1 LQFFETIKHFFSG
14 SYHLFRIL
22 FSALTGIFIFC
33 FVAFIVIYY
42 GFARDLPDIKTIE
55 DYRPPVISE
64 VFAHDQTKIGEF
76 WTECRFFVPYEKIPR
91 RILLAFLDSEDDR
104 FFEHSGID
112 MRAILRAF
120 IANLRAKGIT
130 QGGST
135 ITQQVTRSLL
145 LSRER
150 SYKRK
155 IKEAILAVRLER
167 SLTKE
172 QILTLYLNQI
182 YLGNR
187 AYGVAAAARNY
198 FHKSLDELTLA
209 EISLIAGLP
218 TAPTSYSPV
227 NNPAAARKRQL
238 HVLGRMLENNHISE
252 EQMQQAMNEPI
263 ALFVA
268 GVDKTFT
275 HPSAAY
281 FVEHVRRVVKEQYGD
296 EALYHRG
303 LKIYTT
309 ADVSFQEIATK
320 AVRQGVRD
328 LEKRQGYR
336 GPHEHVEKE
345 LIPERIQKIET
356 ALRREQFD
364 HIIHW
369 PPTTLPREENV
380 LLEEEKQYE
389 AVVTGF
395 EGKNVLIQIGL
406 TKGVI
411 PHRGYK
417 WARSFNTKTVGYD
430 DVNYVSEP
438 RYILK
443 IGDVIFVMK
452 QADGSFYLVQPSET
466 QGALFAVAPDTGFV
480 RALVGGT
487 DFEKSEFNRA
497 TQSLRQPGSAFKP
510 FVYAAALDKGYTFDT
525 IIDDDPVEYQVGIDM
540 FWSPKNYGDEY
551 NGPMSFRQALIQS
564 RNIPTVKLAYDM
576 GTDYLTAYVRKF
588 GITTPIDRYLSMAL
602 GANGVYLSE
611 IVPAYATFASHGAYR
626 PPVYITR
633 IEDAKGEILYEHQSH
648 LLQTSLPRTPASESE
663 TDENVSDEKIA
674 ETKEQYTEKVKA
686 AITQVQDSDLN
697 TLLFFQEQQTIEKED
712 LVLTNLELKTLY
724 GNAIPQGHVI
734 TPQTAA
740 LMIELL
746 KGVVQSGTGQ
756 RVSKLG
762 RPVAGK
768 TGTTNDES
776 DAWFVGFIPDLAVG
790 TWVGFDALK
799 PIGEKETGG
808 KTAAPI
814 FLSFMEA
821 VTKDTEPKDFTLP
834 ENFPHGNISALPGGS
849 ALFGSRPRMHLP
861 GERGGSDRADE
872 FFEEDL
878 EEQNDVTGVNPPPSS
893 EATNPL

>member
-395 EGKNVLIQIGL
+395 EGKNVLFVKEGITFSQEQKKQIEEDKNRLRAYRSKRKAPAIDTKIIISWNALMVSGL
-406 TKGVI
+406 VAYGRYCRSEDALTL
-411 PHRGYK
+411 
-417 WARSFNTKTVGYD
+417 ARKVLDCILEDCYYGGKLLRISGKTDLPGFLEDYSFLIHALLDFY
-430 DVNYVSEP
+430 E
-438 RYILK
+438 L
-443 IGDVIFVMK
+443 
-452 QADGSFYLVQPSET
+452 SFDENYLVKSKEIAKKAIELFYNDGFSERSELHEPLYADVYSAQDNVMPS
-466 QGALFAVAPDTGFV
+466 GVSMMIKALFRLNLIEHSTEYEQMIKYELERNMGLMKKIPVQYPVLLDALAGLQGDFYAVEISGGEKFV
-480 RALVGGT
+480 QKMHDAILQIPVFNMQIFLG
-487 DFEKSEFNRA
+487 KSEKDEIKIC
-497 TQSLRQPGSAFKP
+497 FKQTCSV
-510 FVYAAALDKGYTFDT
+510 FGNFD
-525 IIDDDPVEYQVGIDM
+525 
-540 FWSPKNYGDEY
+540 
-551 NGPMSFRQALIQS
+551 
-564 RNIPTVKLAYDM
+564 
-576 GTDYLTAYVRKF
+576 
-588 GITTPIDRYLSMAL
+588 
-602 GANGVYLSE
+602 
-611 IVPAYATFASHGAYR
+611 
-626 PPVYITR
+626 
-633 IEDAKGEILYEHQSH
+633 
-648 LLQTSLPRTPASESE
+648 
-663 TDENVSDEKIA
+663 
-674 ETKEQYTEKVKA
+674 
-686 AITQVQDSDLN
+686 
-697 TLLFFQEQQTIEKED
+697 
-712 LVLTNLELKTLY
+712 ELK
-724 GNAIPQGHVI
+724 
-734 TPQTAA
+734 
-740 LMIELL
+740 
-746 KGVVQSGTGQ
+746 K
-756 RVSKLG
+756 
-762 RPVAGK
+762 
-768 TGTTNDES
+768 
-776 DAWFVGFIPDLAVG
+776 
-790 TWVGFDALK
+790 
-799 PIGEKETGG
+799 
-808 KTAAPI
+808 
-814 FLSFMEA
+814 
-821 VTKDTEPKDFTLP
+821 
-834 ENFPHGNISALPGGS
+834 
-849 ALFGSRPRMHLP
+849 
-861 GERGGSDRADE
+861 
-872 FFEEDL
+872 FFEAK
-878 EEQNDVTGVNPPPSS
+878 VR
-893 EATNPL
+893 